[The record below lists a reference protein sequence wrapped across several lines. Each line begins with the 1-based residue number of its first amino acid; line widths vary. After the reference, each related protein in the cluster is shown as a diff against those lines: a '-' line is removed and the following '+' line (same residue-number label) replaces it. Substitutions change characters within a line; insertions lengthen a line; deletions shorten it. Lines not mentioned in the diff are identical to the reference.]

1 MILRAQPHFTN
12 FCIVVFGPC
21 RRRSIVGPDK
31 VVIDKSSDLV
41 PFYYVERGMSIAVQE
56 VTVAM
61 AKK

>member
-1 MILRAQPHFTN
+1 MILKAQPHFTN
-12 FCIVVFGPC
+12 FCIVVFGPS
-21 RRRSIVGPDK
+21 RRCSIVGPDK

-61 AKK
+61 AEK